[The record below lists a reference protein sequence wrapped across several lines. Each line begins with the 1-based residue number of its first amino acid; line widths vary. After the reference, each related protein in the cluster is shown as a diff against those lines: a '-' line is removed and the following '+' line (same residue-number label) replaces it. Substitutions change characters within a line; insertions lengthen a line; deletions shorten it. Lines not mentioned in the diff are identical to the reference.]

1 MTDSYR
7 VDLDDLDDISAQLK
21 GFVQF
26 LTESIANIQ
35 QSTSVLQSQWTGDSA
50 SAANDAFTKWVT
62 GAQDVADGI
71 ETMRTAAL
79 SAKDRYNSAVA
90 TNLQMLGRATG
101 SAS

>member
-7 VDLDDLDDISAQLK
+7 VDLDELDDVSAQLK

-35 QSTSVLQSQWTGDSA
+35 QRTSALQSQWSGESA
-50 SAANDAFTKWVT
+50 SAANDAFTKWLA

-79 SAKDRYNSAVA
+79 SAKDRYNAAVA
-90 TNLQMLGRATG
+90 TNLQMLGRTTG
-101 SAS
+101 NPS